1 MTGAV
6 TCFEHVIN
14 EVPFTVRRRVK
25 WSECDPAGVVYT
37 ATFSEYV
44 LSAAELFY
52 SSLLG
57 GPPQSMKSAMDCGT
71 PTRALAFDF
80 QRSLKPDD
88 EFDMTV
94 TVIDV
99 RTRTF
104 VLEID
109 ARTREGDVVFQA
121 TLTPICIGRAERRG
135 VAVPEVL
142 RTKLEQYR
150 ADHAAARQPH

>member
-1 MTGAV
+1 MTSNILLAIKIGGLAGAFLV
-6 TCFEHVIN
+6 AASCLAAA
-14 EVPFTVRRRVK
+14 
-25 WSECDPAGVVYT
+25 DT
-37 ATFSEYV
+37 A
-44 LSAAELFY
+44 L
-52 SSLLG
+52 
-57 GPPQSMKSAMDCGT
+57 DCGT

-109 ARTREGDVVFQA
+109 ARTREGDVVFHA

-150 ADHAAARQPH
+150 ADHAAAKQPH

>member
-6 TCFEHVIN
+6 TCYEYVVN

-37 ATFSEYV
+37 AIFSEYV
-44 LSAAELFY
+44 LSTTELFY
-52 SSLLG
+52 SSLFG

-80 QRSLKPDD
+80 QRSLRPDD

-94 TVIDV
+94 TVTDV
-99 RTRTF
+99 RTHTF

-109 ARTREGDVVFQA
+109 ARTLEGDVVFQA
-121 TLTPICIGRAERRG
+121 TLTPICIGRGERRG
-135 VAVPEVL
+135 VAVPERL

-150 ADHAAARQPH
+150 ADHAAVKKPR

>member
-6 TCFEHVIN
+6 TCFEYVVN

-37 ATFSEYV
+37 GTFSEYV
-44 LSAAELFY
+44 ISTAELFY
-52 SSLLG
+52 SSLFG
-57 GPPQSMKSAMDCGT
+57 APPQRMKSAMECGT

-80 QRSLKPDD
+80 QRSLRPDD
-88 EFDMTV
+88 EFDMTITV
-94 TVIDV
+94 TDV

-104 VLEID
+104 VLAID
-109 ARTREGDVVFQA
+109 ARTLDGDVVFLA
-121 TLTPICIGRAERRG
+121 TLTPICIARGERR
-135 VAVPEVL
+135 AVEMPEVF

-150 ADHAAARQPH
+150 TDHASAKKSE